1 MRGVVALILGIGL
14 AANGSM
20 MLAVPSAWYAIMPGV
35 AATGPFNPHF
45 IRDIGVAYLVCG
57 AALVWFALD
66 WIAQPAALAAA
77 AFLSLHA
84 LTHLWDATAGR
95 EHAHQLLL
103 DVPTIFLPPV
113 LAFWITL
120 APGRRPTQRQ
130 GKYDDQVVSAAM
142 DR

>member
-20 MLAVPSAWYAIMPGV
+20 MLAVPSAWY
-35 AATGPFNPHF
+35 
-45 IRDIGVAYLVCG
+45 VC
-57 AALVWFALD
+57 
-66 WIAQPAALAAA
+66 A

-84 LTHLWDATAGR
+84 LVRLWDATAGR
-95 EHAHQLLL
+95 EHAYQLLL

-113 LAFWITL
+113 LAFWITS